1 MIRFMLAGKMDEAA
15 ANYSHKEQTVKL
27 LRILS
32 QCFLGQGQS
41 YPYRN
46 EERRKE
52 STTAI
57 DVITKNTSFQ
67 FSLDLT
73 GQDF

>member
-1 MIRFMLAGKMDEAA
+1 MIRLMSAGKMDEAV
-15 ANYSHKEQTVKL
+15 ANYSHKEQL

-57 DVITKNTSFQ
+57 DVITKHAPFQ
-67 FSLDLT
+67 C
-73 GQDF
+73 